1 MNVIVKRKMG
11 IGDRWETRS
20 QMGVDCKTEA
30 ELETMVKTRCECEC
44 KETNWNW
51 RQMGN

>member
-11 IGDRWETRS
+11 IGDRWKTRS

-30 ELETMVKTRCECEC
+30 ELETMVKTRCECDC
-44 KETNWNW
+44 KEKNGNW

>member
-1 MNVIVKRKMG
+1 MNVIVKRKTG
-11 IGDRWETRS
+11 VGDRWETRS

-30 ELETMVKTRCECEC
+30 ELETMVESRYECEC
-44 KETNWNW
+44 KEKNRNW